1 MPLIGHSEGFIL
13 SLCTLLQVN
22 FIMAFQ
28 DDFYIIN
35 VNSYIKTVPNYF
47 GIDFIK
53 DLKNDDGTFKPHVT
67 ELNTNYVQY
76 GVKTIKCSIP
86 TLFIEVEYKTSDGH
100 YLINHEVYLY
110 EEDYPTL
117 KDLEAYKEKVSYGF
131 ASQVTQ
137 EIKDVVEAFHNGYGC
152 ICLSSGDY

>member
-1 MPLIGHSEGFIL
+1 MSFEE
-13 SLCTLLQVN
+13 N
-22 FIMAFQ
+22 
-28 DDFYIIN
+28 FYILN
-35 VNSYIKTVPNYF
+35 CHSYIKTVPNYF
-47 GIDFIK
+47 CMDFIK
-53 DLKNDDGTFKPHVT
+53 DLKNEDGTFKPHVT

-76 GVKTIKCSIP
+76 GVNKTIKCSIP

-110 EEDYPTL
+110 NEYSTL

-152 ICLSSGDY
+152 ECLSSGDY

>member
-1 MPLIGHSEGFIL
+1 MSFEE
-13 SLCTLLQVN
+13 N
-22 FIMAFQ
+22 
-28 DDFYIIN
+28 FYILN
-35 VNSYIKTVPNYF
+35 CHSYIKTVPNYF
-47 GIDFIK
+47 CMDFMK
-53 DLKNDDGTFKPHVT
+53 ELKNDDGNFKPHVT

-76 GVKTIKCSIP
+76 GVKTIKCTIP

-110 EEDYPTL
+110 EEYYPTL
-117 KDLEAYKEKVSYGF
+117 KDLEAYKDKVSYGF

-152 ICLSSGDY
+152 ECLSSGDY

>member
-1 MPLIGHSEGFIL
+1 MTFY
-13 SLCTLLQVN
+13 
-22 FIMAFQ
+22 
-28 DDFYIIN
+28 DDFYVIN
-35 VNSYIKTVPNYF
+35 VNSHIKTVPNYF
-47 GIDFIK
+47 SMDFMK
-53 DLKNDDGTFKPHVT
+53 ELKNDDGSFKPHVT

-110 EEDYPTL
+110 NEHSTL
-117 KDLEAYKEKVSYGF
+117 KDLEAYKDKVSYGF

-137 EIKDVVEAFHNGYGC
+137 EIIDVVEAFHNGYGC
-152 ICLSSGDY
+152 ECLSSGDY

>member
-1 MPLIGHSEGFIL
+1 MPFEE
-13 SLCTLLQVN
+13 N
-22 FIMAFQ
+22 
-28 DDFYIIN
+28 FYILN
-35 VNSYIKTVPNYF
+35 CHSYIKTVPNYF
-47 GIDFIK
+47 CMDFMK
-53 DLKNDDGTFKPHVT
+53 ELKNDDGTFKPHVT

-76 GVKTIKCSIP
+76 GVNKTIKCSIP

-117 KDLEAYKEKVSYGF
+117 KDLETYKEKVSYGF

-137 EIKDVVEAFHNGYGC
+137 EIKDIVEAFHNGYGC
-152 ICLSSGDY
+152 ECLSSGDY

>member
-1 MPLIGHSEGFIL
+1 MSFEE
-13 SLCTLLQVN
+13 N
-22 FIMAFQ
+22 
-28 DDFYIIN
+28 FYILN
-35 VNSYIKTVPNYF
+35 VHSYIKTVPNYF
-47 GIDFIK
+47 CMDFMK
-53 DLKNDDGTFKPHVT
+53 ELKNEDGAFKPHVT

-76 GVKTIKCSIP
+76 GVQTIKCSIP

-137 EIKDVVEAFHNGYGC
+137 ELKDVVTAFHMGYGC
-152 ICLSSGDY
+152 ECLI

>member
-1 MPLIGHSEGFIL
+1 MSFEE
-13 SLCTLLQVN
+13 N
-22 FIMAFQ
+22 
-28 DDFYIIN
+28 FYILN
-35 VNSYIKTVPNYF
+35 CHSYIKTVPNYF
-47 GIDFIK
+47 CMDFIK

-76 GVKTIKCSIP
+76 GVRTIKCSIP

-117 KDLEAYKEKVSYGF
+117 EDLETYKEKVSYGF

-137 EIKDVVEAFHNGYGC
+137 ELKDVVTAFHMGYGC
-152 ICLSSGDY
+152 ECLSSGDY

>member
-1 MPLIGHSEGFIL
+1 MSFEE
-13 SLCTLLQVN
+13 N
-22 FIMAFQ
+22 
-28 DDFYIIN
+28 FYILN
-35 VNSYIKTVPNYF
+35 CHSYIKTVPNYF
-47 GIDFIK
+47 CMDFMK
-53 DLKNDDGTFKPHVT
+53 ELKNDDGTFKPHVT

-76 GVKTIKCSIP
+76 GVKTIKCSVP

-137 EIKDVVEAFHNGYGC
+137 EFKDVVEAFHNGYGC
-152 ICLSSGDY
+152 ECLSNGDY

>member
-1 MPLIGHSEGFIL
+1 MSFEE
-13 SLCTLLQVN
+13 N
-22 FIMAFQ
+22 
-28 DDFYIIN
+28 FYILN
-35 VNSYIKTVPNYF
+35 CHSYIKTVPNYF
-47 GIDFIK
+47 CMDFMK
-53 DLKNDDGTFKPHVT
+53 ELKNDDGSFKPYVT

-76 GVKTIKCSIP
+76 GVNKTIKCSIP

-152 ICLSSGDY
+152 ECLSSGDY

>member
-1 MPLIGHSEGFIL
+1 MSFEEK
-13 SLCTLLQVN
+13 
-22 FIMAFQ
+22 
-28 DDFYIIN
+28 FYILN
-35 VNSYIKTVPNYF
+35 CHSYIKTVPNYF
-47 GIDFIK
+47 CMDFMK
-53 DLKNDDGTFKPHVT
+53 ELKNDDGTFKTHVT
-67 ELNTNYVQY
+67 ELNPNYVQY
-76 GVKTIKCSIP
+76 GVNKTIKCSIP
-86 TLFIEVEYKTSDGH
+86 TLFIEVNYKTSDGH

-152 ICLSSGDY
+152 ECLSNGDY

>member
-1 MPLIGHSEGFIL
+1 MSFEE
-13 SLCTLLQVN
+13 N
-22 FIMAFQ
+22 
-28 DDFYIIN
+28 FYILN
-35 VNSYIKTVPNYF
+35 CHSYIKTVPNYF
-47 GIDFIK
+47 CMDFIK
-53 DLKNDDGTFKPHVT
+53 DLKNEDGTFKPHVT

-76 GVKTIKCSIP
+76 GVKTIKCSVP
-86 TLFIEVEYKTSDGH
+86 TLFIEVEYKTFDGH

-152 ICLSSGDY
+152 ECLSNGDY

>member
-1 MPLIGHSEGFIL
+1 MSFEEK
-13 SLCTLLQVN
+13 
-22 FIMAFQ
+22 
-28 DDFYIIN
+28 FYILN
-35 VNSYIKTVPNYF
+35 CHSYIKTVPNYF
-47 GIDFIK
+47 CMDFMK
-53 DLKNDDGTFKPHVT
+53 ELKNDDGTFKPYVT

-76 GVKTIKCSIP
+76 GVKTIKCNIP

-110 EEDYPTL
+110 NEYSTL

-152 ICLSSGDY
+152 ECLSSGDY

>member
-1 MPLIGHSEGFIL
+1 MSFEE
-13 SLCTLLQVN
+13 N
-22 FIMAFQ
+22 
-28 DDFYIIN
+28 FYILN
-35 VNSYIKTVPNYF
+35 CHSYIKTVPNYF
-47 GIDFIK
+47 CMDFMK
-53 DLKNDDGTFKPHVT
+53 ELKNDDGTFKPHVT
-67 ELNTNYVQY
+67 QLNSNFVLY

-152 ICLSSGDY
+152 ECLSNGDY

>member
-1 MPLIGHSEGFIL
+1 MSFEEK
-13 SLCTLLQVN
+13 
-22 FIMAFQ
+22 
-28 DDFYIIN
+28 FYILN
-35 VNSYIKTVPNYF
+35 CHSYIKTVPNYF
-47 GIDFIK
+47 CMDFMK
-53 DLKNDDGTFKPHVT
+53 ELKNDDGSFKPYVT

-76 GVKTIKCSIP
+76 GVNKTIKCSIP

-152 ICLSSGDY
+152 ECLSNGEY

>member
-1 MPLIGHSEGFIL
+1 MSFEE
-13 SLCTLLQVN
+13 N
-22 FIMAFQ
+22 
-28 DDFYIIN
+28 FYILN
-35 VNSYIKTVPNYF
+35 CHSYIKTVPNYF
-47 GIDFIK
+47 CIDFMK
-53 DLKNDDGTFKPHVT
+53 ELKNDDGTFKPHVT

-76 GVKTIKCSIP
+76 GVNKTIKCSIP

-100 YLINHEVYLY
+100 YLINHEVFLY

-137 EIKDVVEAFHNGYGC
+137 EIKDIVEAFHNGYGC
-152 ICLSSGDY
+152 ECLSSGDY

>member
-1 MPLIGHSEGFIL
+1 MSFEE
-13 SLCTLLQVN
+13 N
-22 FIMAFQ
+22 
-28 DDFYIIN
+28 FYILN
-35 VNSYIKTVPNYF
+35 CHSYIKTVPNYF
-47 GIDFIK
+47 GMDFMEQ
-53 DLKNDDGTFKPHVT
+53 LKNDDGSFKPYVT

-110 EEDYPTL
+110 NEYSTL

-152 ICLSSGDY
+152 ECLSNGDY

>member
-1 MPLIGHSEGFIL
+1 MSFEEK
-13 SLCTLLQVN
+13 
-22 FIMAFQ
+22 
-28 DDFYIIN
+28 FYILN
-35 VNSYIKTVPNYF
+35 CHSYIKTVPNYF
-47 GIDFIK
+47 CMDFMK
-53 DLKNDDGTFKPHVT
+53 ELKNDDGSFKPYVT

-76 GVKTIKCSIP
+76 GVNKTIKCSIP

-137 EIKDVVEAFHNGYGC
+137 EIKDVVEAFHMGYGC
-152 ICLSSGDY
+152 ECLSSEEY

>member
-1 MPLIGHSEGFIL
+1 MSFEEK
-13 SLCTLLQVN
+13 
-22 FIMAFQ
+22 
-28 DDFYIIN
+28 FYILN
-35 VNSYIKTVPNYF
+35 CHSYIKTVPNYF
-47 GIDFIK
+47 CMDFMK
-53 DLKNDDGTFKPHVT
+53 ELKNDDGSFKPYVT

-76 GVKTIKCSIP
+76 GVNKTIKCSIP

-137 EIKDVVEAFHNGYGC
+137 ETKDIVEAFHMGYGC
-152 ICLSSGDY
+152 ECLSNGDY

>member
-1 MPLIGHSEGFIL
+1 MSFEE
-13 SLCTLLQVN
+13 N
-22 FIMAFQ
+22 
-28 DDFYIIN
+28 FYILN
-35 VNSYIKTVPNYF
+35 CHSYIKTVPNYF
-47 GIDFIK
+47 CMDFMK
-53 DLKNDDGTFKPHVT
+53 ELKNDDGSFKPYVT

-76 GVKTIKCSIP
+76 GVNKTIKCSIP

-152 ICLSSGDY
+152 ECLSNGDY

>member
-1 MPLIGHSEGFIL
+1 MSFEE
-13 SLCTLLQVN
+13 N
-22 FIMAFQ
+22 
-28 DDFYIIN
+28 FYILN
-35 VNSYIKTVPNYF
+35 CHSYIKTVPNYF
-47 GIDFIK
+47 CMDFMK
-53 DLKNDDGTFKPHVT
+53 ELKNDDVTFKPHVT

-76 GVKTIKCSIP
+76 GVKTIKCSVP
-86 TLFIEVEYKTSDGH
+86 TLFIEGEYKTSDGH

-117 KDLEAYKEKVSYGF
+117 KDLEAYKEQVSYGF

-152 ICLSSGDY
+152 ECLSNGDY

>member
-1 MPLIGHSEGFIL
+1 MSFEE
-13 SLCTLLQVN
+13 N
-22 FIMAFQ
+22 
-28 DDFYIIN
+28 FYILN
-35 VNSYIKTVPNYF
+35 CHSYIKTVPNYF
-47 GIDFIK
+47 CMDFIK
-53 DLKNDDGTFKPHVT
+53 ELKNDDGTFKPHVT

-76 GVKTIKCSIP
+76 GVNKTIKCSIP
-86 TLFIEVEYKTSDGH
+86 TLFIEVDYKTSDGH

-152 ICLSSGDY
+152 ECLSNGDY

>member
-1 MPLIGHSEGFIL
+1 MSFEE
-13 SLCTLLQVN
+13 N
-22 FIMAFQ
+22 
-28 DDFYIIN
+28 FYILN
-35 VNSYIKTVPNYF
+35 CHSYIKTLPNYF
-47 GIDFIK
+47 CMDFMK
-53 DLKNDDGTFKPHVT
+53 ELKNDDGTFKPHVT

-76 GVKTIKCSIP
+76 GVKTIKCSVP
-86 TLFIEVEYKTSDGH
+86 TLFIEVEYKTCDGH

-152 ICLSSGDY
+152 ECLSNGDY

>member
-1 MPLIGHSEGFIL
+1 MSFEE
-13 SLCTLLQVN
+13 N
-22 FIMAFQ
+22 
-28 DDFYIIN
+28 FYILN
-35 VNSYIKTVPNYF
+35 CHSYIKTVPNYF
-47 GIDFIK
+47 CMDFMK
-53 DLKNDDGTFKPHVT
+53 ELKNDDGNFKPHVT

-76 GVKTIKCSIP
+76 GVKTIKCTIP

-137 EIKDVVEAFHNGYGC
+137 ELKDVVTAFHMGYGC
-152 ICLSSGDY
+152 ECLSSGDY

>member
-1 MPLIGHSEGFIL
+1 MSFEE
-13 SLCTLLQVN
+13 N
-22 FIMAFQ
+22 
-28 DDFYIIN
+28 FYILN
-35 VNSYIKTVPNYF
+35 CHSYIKTVPNYF
-47 GIDFIK
+47 CMDFIK
-53 DLKNDDGTFKPHVT
+53 ELKNDDGTFKPHVT
-67 ELNTNYVQY
+67 ELNTNFVQY
-76 GVKTIKCSIP
+76 GVKTIKCNIP

-137 EIKDVVEAFHNGYGC
+137 EIKDIVEAFHNGYGC
-152 ICLSSGDY
+152 ECLSSGDY

>member
-1 MPLIGHSEGFIL
+1 MSFEE
-13 SLCTLLQVN
+13 N
-22 FIMAFQ
+22 
-28 DDFYIIN
+28 FYILN
-35 VNSYIKTVPNYF
+35 CHSYIKTVPNYF
-47 GIDFIK
+47 CMDFIK

-152 ICLSSGDY
+152 ECLSSGDY